1 MHLYDICW
9 LRNTIS
15 WLRSQYE
22 VNLTVLSFTS
32 GVGDCD
38 TSVPT
43 CTYECVSRNTM
54 HTVSKEGA
62 NSLTKSILMQAEHL
76 LHQKAVL
83 LPWVTA

>member
-1 MHLYDICW
+1 MHLYDMCW
-9 LRNTIS
+9 LRYTIN
-15 WLRSQYE
+15 WLRSQRE
-22 VNLTVLSFTS
+22 VNLSVLSSTS
-32 GVGDCD
+32 SVGDGN
-38 TSVPT
+38 TSPPACV
-43 CTYECVSRNTM
+43 CECVSRNTM